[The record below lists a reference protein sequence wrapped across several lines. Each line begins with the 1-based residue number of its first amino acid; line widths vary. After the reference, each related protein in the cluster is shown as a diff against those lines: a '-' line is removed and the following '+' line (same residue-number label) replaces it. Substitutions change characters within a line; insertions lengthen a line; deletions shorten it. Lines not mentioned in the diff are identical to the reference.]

1 MKEAFTRKSLLIL
14 GRGIGQ
20 VMFQNNALSGLLM
33 LIGIFLNSWQMGLL
47 AVSGNIISTLTARI
61 SGYDC
66 DDIKNGLYG
75 FNGTLV
81 GIAVGVFMLLTV
93 SSLMLMAIASC
104 ASTYIA
110 RFFNMQR
117 VLPGFTTPFILSV
130 WMLLGLCSWL
140 MPDMLLVSDTETP
153 ASSSI
158 NYLQCFSM
166 GIGQVMFQGN
176 MMTGLF
182 FLAGILVNSRNA
194 AVYTILGALLPLLL
208 ATLLGVDSEAL
219 NMGLMGYNGVLCA
232 LALGGKSWMSCIWA
246 ACSVLLSVV
255 LQIVGMN
262 WGIITLTAPFVLSV
276 WLTMGIKNL
285 YLFFKLGRK
294 QATNPS
300 KGIKAHTLYLPIQP
314 KRYRQFQKRNQKTTR
329 KSNPAYWVAIPGR
342 TAIWQEKRKKASD
355 RHRSSALLS
364 MQALREAS
372 SY

>member
-1 MKEAFTRKSLLIL
+1 
-14 GRGIGQ
+14 
-20 VMFQNNALSGLLM
+20 
-33 LIGIFLNSWQMGLL
+33 
-47 AVSGNIISTLTARI
+47 
-61 SGYDC
+61 
-66 DDIKNGLYG
+66 
-75 FNGTLV
+75 
-81 GIAVGVFMLLTV
+81 
-93 SSLMLMAIASC
+93 MLMAIASC

-232 LALGGKSWMSCIWA
+232 LALGGKSWMSCNGLHVPFY
-246 ACSVLLSVV
+246 SLL
-255 LQIVGMN
+255 
-262 WGIITLTAPFVLSV
+262 
-276 WLTMGIKNL
+276 
-285 YLFFKLGRK
+285 YCKL
-294 QATNPS
+294 
-300 KGIKAHTLYLPIQP
+300 
-314 KRYRQFQKRNQKTTR
+314 
-329 KSNPAYWVAIPGR
+329 W
-342 TAIWQEKRKKASD
+342 E
-355 RHRSSALLS
+355 
-364 MQALREAS
+364 
-372 SY
+372 